1 MYLYWMSLCKKRSDV
16 YISCFKATTLLRSTN
31 STRNSS
37 NLVVAVSMSDHHE
50 LCQLLPTDGEF
61 WLLRVTIS
69 GCVFLSYSHYSHLKR
84 IHMVRISLSKWTKGF
99 QSKFIVL
106 TIQCYHS
113 IIWNYAVYSFRNGID
128 FDALLDLIADWLKS
142 WFFYS
147 CKSIRSLISW
157 KMQFN
162 TFNMDFFHPF
172 WMVAK
177 LYEK

>member
-1 MYLYWMSLCKKRSDV
+1 MFQGYHSPEEYKQYKKFIELGRRRQYVRPSRVMSAPADRWWVLIIRSNNLWLC
-16 YISCFKATTLLRSTN
+16 
-31 STRNSS
+31 
-37 NLVVAVSMSDHHE
+37 
-50 LCQLLPTDGEF
+50 
-61 WLLRVTIS
+61 
-69 GCVFLSYSHYSHLKR
+69 FLSYSHYSHLKR